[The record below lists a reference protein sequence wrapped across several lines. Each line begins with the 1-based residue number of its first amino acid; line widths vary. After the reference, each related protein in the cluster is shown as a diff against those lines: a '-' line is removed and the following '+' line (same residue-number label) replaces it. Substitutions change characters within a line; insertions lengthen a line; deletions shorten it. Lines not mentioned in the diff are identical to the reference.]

1 MEIRI
6 DDVAEIEEISVKEF
20 NVTEINRI
28 KKVKGGGLR
37 QESKTPTF
45 RVDLSGYLSHVDGQ
59 LGMGRSQGQGYRDCL
74 P

>member
-6 DDVAEIEEISVKEF
+6 DDSTQIEEISVKEF
-20 NVTEINRI
+20 NVAEINRI

-45 RVDLSGYLSHVDGQ
+45 RSYLPGHLSHVDGQ
-59 LGMGRSQGQGYRDCL
+59 PGLGRSQGQGYRSGL

>member
-6 DDVAEIEEISVKEF
+6 DAPAEIEEISVKEF

-45 RVDLSGYLSHVDGQ
+45 RSYLSGHLSHVDG
-59 LGMGRSQGQGYRDCL
+59 
-74 P
+74 